1 MATDEEVLTEGQYW
15 ALQLDIGEEIT
26 LNPGDNH
33 AIWVT
38 DVFLVDPES
47 ANGQGAIAACV
58 ETGTRNIILAELSS
72 EVTDVE
78 LLAPL
83 VLDKEFCFY
92 VAQEE
97 GESEADTNADA
108 DAVVVQFEGFV
119 LPLPSPDTEE
129 GNKEGEE
136 AAEEESQGEVEPN
149 VVRASSA
156 GGNTKDVLHIAA
168 RIFVVFLFVCV
179 LALLRFMM

>member
-1 MATDEEVLTEGQYW
+1 MAMDEELLAQGQYW

-92 VAQEE
+92 VAREE

-119 LPLPSPDTEE
+119 LPLPSPDTDE
-129 GNKEGEE
+129 GKKEG
-136 AAEEESQGEVEPN
+136 EEESQGEVEPN
-149 VVRASSA
+149 VARASSA
-156 GGNTKDVLHIAA
+156 GGNTNVLHIAA